1 MEFIT
6 ETSRNHH
13 GLDFLL
19 LSSLTNFKWI
29 LNTQGVEPF
38 ILNLP
43 PLFITKIEE
52 VLAAELAQA
61 SWLLIG
67 EAF

>member
-1 MEFIT
+1 MGKVE
-6 ETSRNHH
+6 
-13 GLDFLL
+13 GLH
-19 LSSLTNFKWI
+19 I
-29 LNTQGVEPF
+29 LKMRVQDGEGVEPF